1 MAQILTD
8 AYISVNGTAWSSYA
22 NKVTITQDIDDVDV
36 TTFGPG
42 SFKSFAQGMQDASI
56 QVSVFQSFSGGTASF
71 DSMVSGLFYSRAA
84 GSVEVRPTSSARGT
98 SNPSYVMPVALLY
111 NYSPLDS
118 GVGDASAIDINF
130 RNGGT
135 SGIIRS
141 TA

>member
-22 NKVTITQDIDDVDV
+22 NKVTINQDIDDVET

-56 QVSVFQSFSGGTASF
+56 DVTVFQSFTGGTGSLDA
-71 DSMVSGLFYSRAA
+71 MIAGLFYGRLA

-98 SNPSYVMPVALLY
+98 SNPSYIMSSALLY
-111 NYSPLDS
+111 NYGPLDG
-118 GVGDASAIDINF
+118 GVGDASTIDLKF
-130 RNGGT
+130 RNSGT
-135 SGIIRS
+135 AGIVRA